1 MLTLLFYLLRFVREV
16 VRLRF
21 SVLSSSSSLL
31 ELELERVEV
40 RLVVVGRVRE
50 LDDDVRLTVCDWV
63 RVGVDLDVVTDELR
77 CFVRSL
83 LLLLKRELDEV
94 LVRLEE
100 DTDLR

>member
-1 MLTLLFYLLRFVREV
+1 MFYLLRFVREV

-21 SVLSSSSSLL
+21 SVLSSSSSSL
-31 ELELERVEV
+31 LELERVDV

-50 LDDDVRLTVCDWV
+50 LDDEVRLTVCDWV

-100 DTDLR
+100 DTDLL